1 MQRINRLTRTQ
12 LLTLMRSVGLHRG
25 MLSGDYRKYHS
36 NVYYKTMDSLS
47 DPVDYFRKAL
57 LIELEHG
64 KLNSSTNVTNDSLRA
79 TAKIVAAHLF
89 GVEYDERP
97 TKWKFRSF
105 YYDVLIGNGL

>member
-47 DPVDYFRKAL
+47 DPVDYFHPL
-57 LIELEHG
+57 G
-64 KLNSSTNVTNDSLRA
+64 
-79 TAKIVAAHLF
+79 AASPMDQNHPMGAMLQ
-89 GVEYDERP
+89 
-97 TKWKFRSF
+97 
-105 YYDVLIGNGL
+105 